1 MDVHSDTAFAP
12 FIDTQAADSSVLLRD
27 IAYERIKDAIRLARL
42 QPGQP
47 LSETRLSRELGISRT
62 PVREA
67 LQLLAQEGLVQI
79 IPGRAVTVAAP
90 SVQEV
95 MDAIHVRLLLE
106 PEVTR
111 LAAKHISQAQLRS
124 LWDAQSG
131 LEAAVSAQDRAA
143 WSRADNVYHELL
155 SKACPNQ
162 LMGELAIRF
171 RNRVSYLSVDAQ
183 GNWERLANCTVEH
196 RRVVQMIA
204 EHDSDGAGQAMRE
217 HIQQFRESIFRRLS
231 HN

>member
-1 MDVHSDTAFAP
+1 MDVHADTAFAP
-12 FIDTQAADSSVLLRD
+12 LIDAPAADSSVLLRD
-27 IAYERIKDAIRLARL
+27 IAYERIKDAIRLSRL

-67 LQLLAQEGLVQI
+67 LQLLAQEGLVQV

-111 LAAKHISQAQLRS
+111 LAAKHISHCLLYTSPSPR
-124 LWDAQSG
+124 DG
-131 LEAAVSAQDRAA
+131 
-143 WSRADNVYHELL
+143 LL
-155 SKACPNQ
+155 SRMPSSA
-162 LMGELAIRF
+162 
-171 RNRVSYLSVDAQ
+171 
-183 GNWERLANCTVEH
+183 
-196 RRVVQMIA
+196 
-204 EHDSDGAGQAMRE
+204 
-217 HIQQFRESIFRRLS
+217 
-231 HN
+231 

>member
-1 MDVHSDTAFAP
+1 MNVHADTAFAP
-12 FIDTQAADSSVLLRD
+12 LIDAPAADFSVLLRD
-27 IAYERIKDAIRLARL
+27 IAYERIKDAIRLSRL

-67 LQLLAQEGLVQI
+67 LQLLAQEGLVQV
-79 IPGRAVTVAAP
+79 IPGRAVSVAAP

-106 PEVTR
+106 PEVTC
-111 LAAKHISQAQLRS
+111 LAAKHISQEQLRS

-131 LEAAVSAQDRAA
+131 LEAAVAAQDRAA
-143 WSRADNVYHELL
+143 WSCADNVYHELL

-171 RNRVSYLSVDAQ
+171 RNRVLISPSTPKETGSGWRIAPSNTDALS
-183 GNWERLANCTVEH
+183 R
-196 RRVVQMIA
+196 
-204 EHDSDGAGQAMRE
+204 
-217 HIQQFRESIFRRLS
+217 
-231 HN
+231 

>member
-1 MDVHSDTAFAP
+1 MTVPADTAFAP
-12 FIDTQAADSSVLLRD
+12 LIDAPAADSSVLLRD
-27 IAYERIKDAIRLARL
+27 IAYERIKEAIRLSRL

-47 LSETRLSRELGISRT
+47 LSESRLSRELGISRT

-67 LQLLAQEGLVQI
+67 LQLLAQEGLVQVI
-79 IPGRAVTVAAP
+79 RSRAVTVAAP

-111 LAAKHISQAQLRS
+111 LAAKHISQDQLQVLR
-124 LWDAQSG
+124 DAQSG
-131 LEAAVSAQDRAA
+131 LEAAVAAQDRAA

-155 SKACPNQ
+155 SRACPNQ
-162 LMGELAIRF
+162 LLGDLAIQF

-183 GNWERLANCTVEH
+183 GNWVRLAACTVEH
-196 RRVVQMIA
+196 RQIVEMVA
-204 EHDSDGAGQAMRE
+204 GHDSDGAAQAMRE
-217 HIQQFRESIFRRLS
+217 HIEQFRESIFRRLS
-231 HN
+231 HH

>member
-1 MDVHSDTAFAP
+1 MTVPADTAFAP
-12 FIDTQAADSSVLLRD
+12 LVDAPAADSSILLRD
-27 IAYERIKDAIRLARL
+27 IAYERIKEAIRLSRL

-47 LSETRLSRELGISRT
+47 LSESRLSRDLGISRT

-67 LQLLAQEGLVQI
+67 LQLLAQEGLVQVI
-79 IPGRAVTVAAP
+79 RGRAVTVAAP

-111 LAAKHISQAQLRS
+111 LAAKHITQDQLQVLWGAQA
-124 LWDAQSG
+124 G
-131 LEAAVSAQDRAA
+131 LEEAVATQDRAA

-155 SKACPNQ
+155 SQACPNQ
-162 LMGELAIRF
+162 LLGDLAIQF

-183 GNWERLANCTVEH
+183 GNWTRLATCTVEH
-196 RRVVQMIA
+196 RRIVEMIA
-204 EHDSDGAGQAMRE
+204 EHDSDGAEQAMRS
-217 HIQQFRESIFRRLS
+217 HIEQFRESIFRRLS
-231 HN
+231 HH